1 MLTGVDRDQDP
12 SLATTT
18 FTIYGPRVRQCRKHM
33 DNHLEHV
40 RWWHSSHGTAHL
52 ELLAT
57 PSAKISSLSWTKL
70 TRDESDRC
78 EEVWQAL
85 TDEEKKLSQEPKSDQ
100 PVAAP
105 VIEDGEEDLLLG
117 VPIGKERLF
126 EVDVKTM
133 TVSLSI
139 VIGACSD

>member
-1 MLTGVDRDQDP
+1 MDQ
-12 SLATTT
+12 SKT
-18 FTIYGPRVRQCRKHM
+18 
-33 DNHLEHV
+33 HV

-78 EEVWQAL
+78 EDAWQAL
-85 TDEEKKLSQEPKSDQ
+85 TEEEKAESQRSSSDR

-105 VIEDGEEDLLLG
+105 VIEEGEEELLLG

-126 EVDVKTM
+126 EVDVRTM
-133 TVSLSI
+133 TVSVSSSLALI
-139 VIGACSD
+139 LIIDA